1 MGRHRDREAALLE
14 RYSGHLRGKS
24 LVLSFATVCELRYGG
39 VKAGWASAR
48 TERMEARFREVAAIV
63 MPDNDLV
70 TACANLR
77 DTCRR
82 NGHALSE
89 KIQDSDRWIAST
101 AIRHKIPLISDDKIF
116 KDVPGLDL
124 LQEV

>member
-1 MGRHRDREAALLE
+1 MTVRQEEDEKAGQALAVVDTQLVSAILVGRHRDREAALLE
-14 RYSGHLRGKS
+14 RYSDHLRGKS

-77 DTCRR
+77 DTCR
-82 NGHALSE
+82 SE
-89 KIQDSDRWIAST
+89 RSCFEREDT
-101 AIRHKIPLISDDKIF
+101 
-116 KDVPGLDL
+116 
-124 LQEV
+124 